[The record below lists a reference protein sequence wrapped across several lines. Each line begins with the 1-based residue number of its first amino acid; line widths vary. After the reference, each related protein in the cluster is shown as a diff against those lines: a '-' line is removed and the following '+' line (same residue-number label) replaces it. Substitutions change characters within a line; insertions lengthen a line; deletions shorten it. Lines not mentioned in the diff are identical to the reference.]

1 MTYYPL
7 KVGKNKMEKLL
18 ITLLLAAVLL
28 IAAAEHI
35 GAQTTHTA
43 ALPDKTYA
51 VKGIRFTMKGITA
64 VTGAVLGDT
73 GRSDNQEHT
82 VDLSAYYIGETE
94 VTQELWQAVMGHNP
108 SHYDGSQNR
117 EPAKGEAQGKRP
129 VENVTW
135 FDCIVFCNELTKK
148 LNGGTDTD
156 CVYTIDGIP
165 YTREDANAEKT
176 PVQDIGKKGFR
187 LPTEAEWE
195 WAAMGGTDTEND
207 LDNDAW
213 YADNSNK
220 KTHQVK
226 LKSANGYGLYD
237 MIGNVWEWCWN
248 WYDGNTPDWGQI
260 NPKGAASGSDRVNRG
275 GSWYD
280 VAYYTAR
287 AYRFHDLPNERSRYL
302 GLRLICSIGSN

>member
-1 MTYYPL
+1 
-7 KVGKNKMEKLL
+7 MEKLL

-237 MIGNVWEWCWN
+237 MIGNVMEWCWD
-248 WYDGNTPDWGQI
+248 WYDENTPADGQT
-260 NPKGAASGSDRVNRG
+260 NPAGTAYGSFRTLRG
-275 GSWYD
+275 GCWGTDAFES
-280 VAYYTAR
+280 AIAAR
-287 AYRFHDLPNERSRYL
+287 CGVEPGKDNFVFGVRVVCRQE
-302 GLRLICSIGSN
+302 I